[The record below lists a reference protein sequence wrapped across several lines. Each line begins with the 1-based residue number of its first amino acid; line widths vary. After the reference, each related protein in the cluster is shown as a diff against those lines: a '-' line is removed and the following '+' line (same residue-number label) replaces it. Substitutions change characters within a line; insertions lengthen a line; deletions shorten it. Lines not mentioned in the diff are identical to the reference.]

1 MKPAELFTAIA
12 NAIRAKDSTSDPIP
26 AITFPER
33 IMGLSGGGGGE
44 NGWAIA
50 PPVKVRA
57 TAEAISGK
65 YYTHMLFNG
74 VRLPR
79 IPFAYGGT
87 PYAFIKQNNS
97 GGYYEMYL
105 STGLFYRSASTIR
118 RSATTQTQRYRLSIA
133 NAETATEWESLTA
146 TSSSSV
152 AFDSANPILWSSHDI
167 PDGSATEVS
176 IYFEGTDPVPVD

>member
-1 MKPAELFTAIA
+1 MKPSELFTAIA

-44 NGWAIA
+44 NGWAIV

-57 TAEAISGK
+57 TAAEVFGGK

-79 IPFAYGGT
+79 VPFGKDTYR
-87 PYAFIKQNNS
+87 YVFIMQNTS
-97 GGYYEMYL
+97 SGYYEMYL
-105 STGLFYRSASTIR
+105 STQANYHSSSRIKYPGGVSRK
-118 RSATTQTQRYRLSIA
+118 RYRIA
-133 NAETATEWESLTA
+133 IARAETATEWESIS
-146 TSSSSV
+146 TSYSDVIIS
-152 AFDSANPILWSSHDI
+152 DTNILLWSSHDL
-167 PDGSATEVS
+167 PDGSATATD
-176 IYFEGTDPVPVD
+176 IYFESTDPVPVD